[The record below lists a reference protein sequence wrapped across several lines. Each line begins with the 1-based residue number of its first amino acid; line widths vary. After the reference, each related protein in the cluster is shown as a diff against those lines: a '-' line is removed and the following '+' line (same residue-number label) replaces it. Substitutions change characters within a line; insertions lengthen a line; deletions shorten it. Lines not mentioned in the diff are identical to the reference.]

1 MTAACASPT
10 RRPAHAPRR
19 ARGFTLVEVLVA
31 LFIMAIL
38 SAMAFRGIDAISRA
52 RDGAQGA
59 TDRTLKL
66 NSGMSQFEYDI
77 AQMVDTQVLQPMEF
91 TGNTLRITR
100 RTPAGIQLVIW
111 TLQEKRWQRWASAP
125 VVHVGDLQDV
135 WMRSQQWEGIADG
148 ATSVLENVTGF
159 QVYCY
164 RNGWSNCQSSN
175 DVTRNPNPPGN
186 PPGTPGTPGEP
197 GTPGAP
203 GTPGSGSTPGGGTP
217 GTSGAPGTPGTP
229 PGNAKP
235 PSQKT
240 GYPTGL
246 RLVLTLPDGDL
257 TREREMPPL

>member
-111 TLQEKRWQRWASAP
+111 TLQDKRWQRWASPP
-125 VVHVGDLQDV
+125 VVHIALGSLPASLARGQTFTATGTVTDAGGSAASGYTVLIAFTPTNAMRLQSPQV
-135 WMRSQQWEGIADG
+135 STQNVATVAAGGSQAVSWQLRTDNAAS
-148 ATSVLENVTGF
+148 ATVTMTL
-159 QVYCY
+159 
-164 RNGWSNCQSSN
+164 R
-175 DVTRNPNPPGN
+175 DP
-186 PPGTPGTPGEP
+186 
-197 GTPGAP
+197 
-203 GTPGSGSTPGGGTP
+203 
-217 GTSGAPGTPGTP
+217 SGAVVES
-229 PGNAKP
+229 ASKP
-235 PSQKT
+235 
-240 GYPTGL
+240 
-246 RLVLTLPDGDL
+246 LTI
-257 TREREMPPL
+257 TN

>member
-1 MTAACASPT
+1 MTSAPASLA
-10 RRPAHAPRR
+10 RRPARMPRH

-111 TLQEKRWQRWASAP
+111 TLQDKRWQRWASPP
-125 VVHVGDLQDV
+125 VVHIAELQDQ
-135 WMRSQQWEGIADG
+135 WMRSQQWESISDG
-148 ATSVLENVTGF
+148 ATSVLEDVSAF

-164 RNGWSNCQSSN
+164 RNGWSNCQSSGN
-175 DVTRNPNPPGN
+175 QTQSPPSPPPNPPSSPPSGPPNN
-186 PPGTPGTPGEP
+186 PP
-197 GTPGAP
+197 AN
-203 GTPGSGSTPGGGTP
+203 
-217 GTSGAPGTPGTP
+217 P
-229 PGNAKP
+229 PKAR
-235 PSQKT
+235 T
-240 GYPTGL
+240 VWPTGVQ
-246 RLVLTLPDGDL
+246 LVLTLPDGNL
-257 TREREMPPL
+257 TRERELPPL